1 MHYTDESG
9 DIYHF
14 KLLRG
19 GNSQTYVHCKG
30 NHTQIY
36 YLWIKTTL
44 DQPQLPLAAGLQQSS
59 MFNED
64 AMCVYNK
71 VIGDGFMSH
80 GGLELAK
87 VCMVLRSSPVAC
99 CYCNQLHGY
108 YGLLSFRK

>member
-1 MHYTDESG
+1 MRYTDESG
-9 DIYHF
+9 DVYHF

-36 YLWIKTTL
+36 YLWIKTKL
-44 DQPQLPLAAGLQQSS
+44 DQPQLPSAAGLQQSS

-64 AMCVYNK
+64 AVSVYNE

-87 VCMVLRSSPVAC
+87 VCMVLHSSPVAC
-99 CYCNQLHGY
+99 CYCNQLHG
-108 YGLLSFRK
+108 